1 MGTMQKLKSRE
12 PRQKVMIQAQ
22 MRIGASWNQVCILNI
37 SPRGLSMQAAAAP
50 PRGTY
55 LEIRR
60 GDHEIMA
67 CVMWA
72 NHHRFGVRTQD
83 SLVVDDII
91 HHPKRSEAALAEAAA
106 SRAVAVRTASRR
118 KVTERLD
125 HSRMLS
131 RAMEFAVI
139 VMFVGAAAVVTFTA
153 VAEALNRPLA
163 EASLALT
170 HD

>member
-1 MGTMQKLKSRE
+1 MQKLKSRE

-22 MRIGASWNQVCILNI
+22 MRIGASWNEVCILNI
-37 SPRGLSMQAAAAP
+37 SQRGLSMQATAAP

-83 SLVVDDII
+83 ALVVDDII
-91 HHPKRSEAALAEAAA
+91 NHPKRSAAA
-106 SRAVAVRTASRR
+106 SADAAASKAVAVRATSQR

-139 VMFVGAAAVVTFTA
+139 VMFAGSAAVVLFSA
-153 VAEALNRPLA
+153 VAEALKRPLA
-163 EASLALT
+163 DVSSALT
-170 HD
+170 RE